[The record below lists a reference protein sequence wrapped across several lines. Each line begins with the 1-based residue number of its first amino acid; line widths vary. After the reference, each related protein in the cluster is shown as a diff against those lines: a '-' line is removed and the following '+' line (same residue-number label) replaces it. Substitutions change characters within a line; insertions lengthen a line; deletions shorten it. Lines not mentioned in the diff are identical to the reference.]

1 MTDSASS
8 STRRKIL
15 VVAPDD
21 RAGER
26 LARWVVDSGY
36 HLVRYNEVRRL
47 VEMTMEEHPDLVVV
61 SLEGMNPD
69 DQAEMATLCSESNVP
84 APTLVLTRDGD
95 GMTGMIRGECNLDW
109 MDEAAGPEKFLTRV
123 RAMLR
128 VASEAHQDP
137 ATAKRD
143 QLTKVYNRRY
153 FDERL
158 DMEIERARRYGRKV
172 SCVMVDIDEFKQV
185 NAAHGH
191 QAGDGVL
198 KILADVLLSSTRTS
212 DIVSRYGGEEFVV
225 ILPEAA
231 GNEAAVLAERLRRAF
246 EDCAVRLGEEEPSI
260 TISCGVATYPDH
272 ASDSATLLR
281 MADSAV
287 LRAKSE
293 GRNRCVV
300 AFSESDDGFESEGGT
315 AGRILLVEDDDYD
328 RSVASLVL
336 RASGYEV
343 LEATDGELGVSLA
356 RSTHPDLVIVDLQ
369 LSGMSGIEAT
379 RQIIQMEEMKD
390 IPVVAL
396 TTGDVPDN
404 LKELARVGC
413 RGYITKPIDTNV
425 LASQVQLYLKE

>member
-1 MTDSASS
+1 MSS
-8 STRRKIL
+8 
-15 VVAPDD
+15 DD
-21 RAGER
+21 R
-26 LARWVVDSGY
+26 
-36 HLVRYNEVRRL
+36 
-47 VEMTMEEHPDLVVV
+47 TK
-61 SLEGMNPD
+61 
-69 DQAEMATLCSESNVP
+69 MADLCSDSELP
-84 APTLVLTRDGD
+84 APTLVLTKDGD
-95 GMTGMIRGECNLDW
+95 GMTGSIHGECSLDW
-109 MDEAAGPEKFLTRV
+109 MDEAAGAEKLLTRV

-128 VASEAHQDP
+128 VASDAHHDP
-137 ATAKRD
+137 AAAKRD

-158 DMEIERARRYGRKV
+158 EMEIERARRYGRKV

-185 NAAHGH
+185 NATHGH
-191 QAGDGVL
+191 QIGDSVL
-198 KILADVLLSSTRTS
+198 KILADVLLSSTRAS

-231 GNEAAVLAERLRRAF
+231 GSEAAVLAERLRKGF
-246 EDCAVRLGEEEPSI
+246 EGCGVCFGEGEPVI

-272 ASDSATLLR
+272 ASDAATLLR

-287 LRAKSE
+287 FRAKSE

-300 AFSESDDGFESEGGT
+300 AFSEGDDDFESEAGT
-315 AGRILLVEDDDYD
+315 SGTILLVEDDDYA
-328 RSVASLVL
+328 RGIASLVL

-356 RSTHPDLVIVDLQ
+356 KSKHPDLVIIDLQ
-369 LSGMSGIEAT
+369 LTGMSGLEAT

-396 TTGDVPDN
+396 TTGDTPDN
-404 LKELARVGC
+404 LKELVRVGC

-425 LASQVQLYLKE
+425 LASQIQLYLKE